1 MSADM
6 TRDELLRPAGGP
18 MLEELAALRHLL
30 EQALARLDALQ
41 AAAAEQDTR
50 QQQVDL
56 LCAAL
61 AALDPHARLSRW
73 AAAQRLAALVQTR
86 AIAYAVGR
94 RPARDSERL
103 VDEALAVG
111 PLPRS
116 ASRLWRLLPP
126 RQTTRS
132 TLAPSPPARGGL
144 WDD

>member
-1 MSADM
+1 
-6 TRDELLRPAGGP
+6 

>member
-1 MSADM
+1 MS
-6 TRDELLRPAGGP
+6 
-18 MLEELAALRHLL
+18 ELAALRELL
-30 EQALARLDALQ
+30 ADALARVEALE
-41 AAAAEQDTR
+41 AAERAQDTR

-86 AIAYAVGR
+86 AGAYAVGR

-132 TLAPSPPARGGL
+132 TLATSPPARGGL

>member
-1 MSADM
+1 MDAQELVELRSAVADV
-6 TRDELLRPAGGP
+6 LN
-18 MLEELAALRHLL
+18 
-30 EQALARLDALQ
+30 RLDALL
-41 AAAAEQDTR
+41 AAERAQDTR

>member
-1 MSADM
+1 MS
-6 TRDELLRPAGGP
+6 
-18 MLEELAALRHLL
+18 ELAALRELL
-30 EQALARLDALQ
+30 ADALARVEALE
-41 AAAAEQDTR
+41 AAERAQDTR

-103 VDEALAVG
+103 VDEAGRVFAAGLREG
-111 PLPRS
+111 TQRCL
-116 ASRLWRLLPP
+116 
-126 RQTTRS
+126 
-132 TLAPSPPARGGL
+132 GGL
-144 WDD
+144 RSRRFLTVYPDLVVKTADGPTKTSSSSVTPV